1 MINSR
6 RALATAA
13 AIVTFIF
20 LLSRDHSAPAL
31 TATDRPP
38 SSGSGLAAAAAAAS
52 RGASLWSSGG
62 PRQRQQQP
70 LQRPMADTSHM
81 TTQDKLAYA
90 YPYDITEKFP
100 AYVWQ
105 TWKTTPADEG
115 FDFRDQE
122 ASWTLQHPGFV
133 HEVIT
138 DSVAES
144 YLSLL
149 YASVPE
155 VLEAYRTLP
164 LPVLK
169 ADFFRYLILLA
180 RGGIYSDIDTYALK
194 SAIDWIPESISRDS
208 FGLVVGIE
216 ADPDRPDWQ
225 DWYSRRIQF
234 CQWTIQSKR
243 GHPVLREVVSRITNH
258 TLAVK
263 RAGGWAGFS
272 GSKVIE
278 FTGPAL
284 WTDVLMDYFN
294 DERYFNT
301 ADSKGPIDWKSFT
314 GMETSRRI
322 GDVVVLPITSFS
334 PGVEQMG
341 SKDIEDPMAY
351 PPLLKMT
358 IPEHLSTIVSS
369 HGARKAI
376 IARRL
381 VNKRYQ
387 DTTLTYA
394 DLDALSTVLSTNL
407 GIRKGDMVAVS
418 LFNGAEFAALTYAVY
433 KLGAVLVPL
442 NPTFGFGQVRAAMER
457 LGAVKVLVTSLVV
470 DLPYRPCRG
479 RSNVDVLRGVVE
491 GRPGH
496 VESLVFVDNRTAH
509 EDGVWGE
516 EDTVFL
522 EEARRRDDDFLIPYE
537 RLLVSSPSS
546 SPSPS
551 SYSSSSTPPLSPN
564 DIINIQFTS
573 GTTATPKAAQLS
585 HRTILNN
592 GALIS
597 QRMGL
602 LPVDTIVVP
611 PPLFHCFGSVLGYMA
626 VVAAGAT
633 ICFPSPAFDPEA
645 SLRMCFDYDATG
657 LYGVP
662 TMFIAMLEVFERMGF
677 SSETLRLKKGIIS
690 GSSVPESL
698 MRRIH
703 QRLGLENLT
712 ICYGQT
718 ETGPVSC
725 MTCPDDPPD
734 KLLSSVGRPLP
745 HTAVKI
751 VEPGNRSVIVPVG
764 QRGELATSGYHLMEG
779 YYDDQVRTAEVRVLE
794 PRHRHDPDKN
804 QKNDDDDDRGTHEL
818 WLYSGDEASMSS
830 DGYVSITG
838 RIKDLIIRAGEN
850 INPLEIENS
859 ICQMPSVRDVSVV
872 GVPCPRLGEAV
883 AAFVRT
889 AKEEEE
895 EEDDDDDDDDDNDKT
910 TAAVPAPAPALTQ
923 DAVRDWVRARLSNHL
938 VPKHVFFWPDE
949 FPKTASGK
957 VQKFKLRQEAVERL
971 KKEE

>member
-6 RALATAA
+6 RALAVAA

-31 TATDRPP
+31 TATDRPS
-38 SSGSGLAAAAAAAS
+38 SSGSGLAAAAAAAAAAS
-52 RGASLWSSGG
+52 RGAGLWSSGG
-62 PRQRQQQP
+62 RHQRQQKP

-90 YPYDITEKFP
+90 YPYDLTEKFP

-105 TWKTTPADEG
+105 TWKFTPADEG

-122 ASWTLQHPGFV
+122 ASWTIQHPGFV

-138 DSVAES
+138 DAVAES
-144 YLSLL
+144 YLDLL
-149 YASVPE
+149 YASIPE
-155 VLEAYRTLP
+155 VLEAYRALP

-194 SAIDWIPESISRDS
+194 SAIDWIPDSIPRDS

-216 ADPDRPDWQ
+216 ADPDRPDWK

-243 GHPVLREVVSRITNH
+243 GHPVLREIVSRITNH

-301 ADSKGPIDWKSFT
+301 GDSKGPVNWKSFT

-351 PPLLKMT
+351 VKHDFE
-358 IPEHLSTIVSS
+358 EHLSRIVSS
-369 HGARKAI
+369 HGSRKAI
-376 IARRL
+376 ITRRRTPSPSTSSTSPIT
-381 VNKRYQ
+381 NNHH
-387 DTTLTYA
+387 DESLTYN
-394 DLDALSTVLSTNL
+394 DLDALSTKLSTNL
-407 GIRKGDMVAVS
+407 GIRRGDKVAVS
-418 LFNGAEFAALTYAVY
+418 LGNGTEFAALTYAIY

-442 NPTFGFGQVRAAMER
+442 NPTLGFEQVKAGLEK
-457 LGAVKVLVTSLVV
+457 LGVRVLVMGLVV
-470 DLPYRPCRG
+470 DLPYRPFRG
-479 RSNVDVLRGVVE
+479 RGNAAVLRSVCE
-491 GRPGH
+491 ERPGGL
-496 VESLVFVDNRTAH
+496 ERLVWVDNRAEHVEGT
-509 EDGVWGE
+509 VE
-516 EDTVFL
+516 EGDVAFL
-522 EEARRRDDDFLIPYE
+522 KGGDDDFVVSYE
-537 RLLVSSPSS
+537 RLLVSDPSSSSSSPSS
-546 SPSPS
+546 SPSSPPS
-551 SYSSSSTPPLSPN
+551 SPSPPPPSPPLSPD

-585 HRTILNN
+585 HLSILNN
-592 GALIS
+592 GYLIS

-602 LPVDTIVVP
+602 TATDTIVVP

-626 VVAAGAT
+626 VVTAGAT
-633 ICFPSPAFDPEA
+633 ICFPSGAFDPQA

-662 TMFIAMLEVFERMGF
+662 TMFIAMLEALDRMEGL
-677 SSETLRLKKGIIS
+677 SRWRPTRLEKGIIS

-703 QRLGLENLT
+703 QRLGLSRLT

-725 MTCPDDPPD
+725 MTCPDDPPE
-734 KLLSSVGRPLP
+734 KLLTTVGRPLP

-751 VEPGNRSVIVPVG
+751 VEPGNRSVVVPVG
-764 QRGELATSGYHLMEG
+764 TRGELATSGYHLMKG
-779 YYDDQVRTAEVRVLE
+779 YYDDDVRTAEVRVLE
-794 PRHRHDPDKN
+794 PHPDDGE
-804 QKNDDDDDRGTHEL
+804 QPDEL
-818 WLYSGDEASMSS
+818 WVYSGDEASMSS

-859 ICQMPSVRDVSVV
+859 ICQMPAVRDVSVV

-889 AKEEEE
+889 AQDG
-895 EEDDDDDDDDDNDKT
+895 DD
-910 TAAVPAPAPALTQ
+910 AAALTQ

-938 VPKHVFFWPDE
+938 VPKYVFFWPDE

-957 VQKFKLRQEAVERL
+957 VQKFKLRHDAQERL
-971 KKEE
+971 KKDD